1 MSPYI
6 EDLLRRMG
14 DYVKAESDRLGP
26 GPHYHVMHPVTLM
39 AEARTALRAAEMLAE
54 RHGLGEYIQ

>member
-14 DYVKAESDRLGP
+14 AYVQAESERLGP
-26 GPHYHVMHPVTLM
+26 GAHYHLMHPVTLM
-39 AEARTALRAAEMLAE
+39 AEARTALRAAEMLAQ
-54 RHGLGEYIQ
+54 RNGLGEYIQ

>member
-6 EDLLRRMG
+6 EDLLRRMD
-14 DYVKAESDRLGP
+14 DYVKAEQKRLGP
-26 GPHYHVMHPVTLM
+26 GATYHPYHPVTIM
-39 AEARTALRAAEMLAE
+39 AEAKIALRTAELVAQ

>member
-14 DYVKAESDRLGP
+14 SYVEAETKRLGP
-26 GPHYHVMHPVTLM
+26 GATYHPHHPVTIM
-39 AEARTALRAAEMLAE
+39 AEARIALRSAELLAE
-54 RHGLGEYIQ
+54 RRGLGEYIQ